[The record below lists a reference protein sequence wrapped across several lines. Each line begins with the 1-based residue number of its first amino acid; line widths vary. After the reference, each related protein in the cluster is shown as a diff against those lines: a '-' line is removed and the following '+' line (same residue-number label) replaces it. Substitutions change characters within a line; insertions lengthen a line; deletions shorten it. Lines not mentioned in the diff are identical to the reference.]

1 MRRKIQKLLDEHIN
15 PYVASH
21 GGNIKLVDVIDGRVT
36 VSMTGGCQGCSQSSV
51 TLRQGVES
59 LLKEHFGAM
68 ISEVVDITDHNLGDN
83 PYYT

>member
-21 GGNIKLVDVIDGRVT
+21 GGKIELVDVVDGKVMLNM
-36 VSMTGGCQGCSQSSV
+36 SGGCQGCSQSSV

-59 LLKEHFGAM
+59 LLKEHFGDM
-68 ISEVVDITDHNLGDN
+68 IKEVVDTTDHQHGDN
-83 PYYT
+83 PYFS